1 MKLGYHQIRVKESDV
16 PKMAFRAHSDHY
28 EFLVMSFGLFNASA
42 TFQATMNDLFIPY
55 LWKFILVFFD
65 ILVYSN
71 TWFDHVSH
79 LQIVLKLLADHQFWV
94 NKKKSTFGRVM
105 FEYLGHIISQ
115 HGVAMGPTK
124 ISSVLNWPTPKSIK
138 AVRGFLDLTGYYH
151 RFVKGY
157 GSITQPLTQLL
168 KKECQG
174 HIKWTKTAQN
184 AFCKLKQAP
193 VTAPISATLDFPKN
207 IHSRV

>member
-1 MKLGYHQIRVKESDV
+1 MAKESDT
-16 PKMAFRAHSDHY
+16 PKMAFRTHSSHY
-28 EFLVMSFGLFNASA
+28 EFLVMPFGLSNAPA
-42 TFQATMNDLFIPY
+42 TFQASINDLFRPH
-55 LWKFILVFFD
+55 LRKFILVFFD
-65 ILVYSN
+65 DIHMVWSFAPLANS
-71 TWFDHVSH
+71 S
-79 LQIVLKLLADHQFWV
+79 KLLSDHQFHI

-105 FEYLGHIISQ
+105 VKYLGHIISQ
-115 HGVAMGPTK
+115 HVAMDPRK
-124 ISSVLNWPTPKSIK
+124 ISSVLNWPIPKSIK

-207 IHSRV
+207 IHSRVWCI